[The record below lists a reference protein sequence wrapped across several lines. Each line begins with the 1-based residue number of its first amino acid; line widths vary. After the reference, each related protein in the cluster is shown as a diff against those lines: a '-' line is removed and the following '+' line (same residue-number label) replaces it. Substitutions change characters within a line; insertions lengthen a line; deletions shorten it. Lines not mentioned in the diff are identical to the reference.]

1 MAAGSTLQLRMA
13 HKAGRAVGASWEVL
27 KVEARGG
34 GLERCSN
41 LLFSSL
47 TLQLN
52 AILISHT
59 RAHMEKIHYDQSAYC
74 KS

>member
-1 MAAGSTLQLRMA
+1 MA
-13 HKAGRAVGASWEVL
+13 HKAGRAAGASWEAL
-27 KVEARGG
+27 KVEANRGG
-34 GLERCSN
+34 VERCFN
-41 LLFSSL
+41 LLISL

-59 RAHMEKIHYDQSAYC
+59 RAHMEKTHYDQSAYC